1 MKRVLTAAVFGGLL
15 MLAVPQAVWADHNA
29 EHQSGDCAAKTEK
42 TAESDQQSPNQQR
55 QGDTEQK
62 HSDGGEILF

>member
-15 MLAVPQAVWADHNA
+15 MFAVPQAAWADHDA
-29 EHQSGDCAAKTEK
+29 EHKSGDCSAKTEK
-42 TAESDQQSPNQQR
+42 TAESDQQAPKQQR